1 MNKLSHHEI
10 QIQLD
15 VEMEQLL
22 KKLTETTGLSTSELF
37 KISLQYLIQE
47 NTHEKIRHKPIVDML
62 PDREDK
68 LGSVAWVRE
77 WRAPLQKDPDSETSG
92 ETSNIKQVLALL
104 NSPLFKNV
112 PPGNPEAIESVIE
125 ANRTA
130 DETQLIQKPC

>member
-1 MNKLSHHEI
+1 MSKLYHHEI

-37 KISLQYLIQE
+37 KKSLLSLQYLIQE
-47 NTHEKIRHKPIVDML
+47 NTHEKIRHKPIVDRL

-68 LGSVAWVRE
+68 LGSVAWMRE
-77 WRAPLQKDPDSETSG
+77 LRAQLQKDLDSETSG

-112 PPGNPEAIESVIE
+112 PFGNPEAIESVIE

-130 DETQLIQKPC
+130 WDD